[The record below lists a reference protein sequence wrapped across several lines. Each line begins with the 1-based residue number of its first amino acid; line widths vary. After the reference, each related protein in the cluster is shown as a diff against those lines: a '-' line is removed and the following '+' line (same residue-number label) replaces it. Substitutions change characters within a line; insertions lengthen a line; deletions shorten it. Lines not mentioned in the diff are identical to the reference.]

1 MALLYRIESPRPNSL
16 NPALDSTPA
25 VASRTSVPPPAATV
39 HTAAAQNHE
48 NGTQVHYPWHDT
60 GEQLDSSHTS
70 AESLRVQYIQENP
83 FQNPGPATNQAT
95 VDPEPSMRTP
105 PQTPAAGANKFPASN
120 GLHNLSDSTNTEKWG
135 ISQST
140 SLKTAS
146 KKTSLQRASSQNGGT
161 QLQNWLCEFSTP
173 CLMTPSPDGMHFRK
187 VVSHVFGR
195 NKASTKLFP
204 PSVWVHYCRKHY
216 QRARYRADQWPFT
229 QCELLVES
237 LNRMM
242 KWGGVE
248 SFELILRRREM
259 LRVDNGDES
268 SDNAGASKSS
278 KKAPRGRKNP
288 TAIIAPVPDWLRSHV
303 GRGKTFE
310 DIRQIVSRIRQ
321 HLLKVRDAER
331 AQSVRHSTNGPATAM
346 TGTANSNNNGTS
358 SHRRQQ
364 ASRVRFPDIE
374 VLPTFRPW
382 VLDAALQGKGSSEH
396 PSEHEGANGHVRG
409 ETNRLGHGDGTDA
422 PTAHD
427 GGAMVAGP
435 DLADPPES
443 QNRTSR
449 RLLLRISE
457 RGSVKKPR
465 DRGDF

>member
-1 MALLYRIESPRPNSL
+1 
-16 NPALDSTPA
+16 
-25 VASRTSVPPPAATV
+25 
-39 HTAAAQNHE
+39 
-48 NGTQVHYPWHDT
+48 
-60 GEQLDSSHTS
+60 
-70 AESLRVQYIQENP
+70 
-83 FQNPGPATNQAT
+83 
-95 VDPEPSMRTP
+95 
-105 PQTPAAGANKFPASN
+105 
-120 GLHNLSDSTNTEKWG
+120 
-135 ISQST
+135 
-140 SLKTAS
+140 
-146 KKTSLQRASSQNGGT
+146 
-161 QLQNWLCEFSTP
+161 
-173 CLMTPSPDGMHFRK
+173 MTPSPDGMHFRK

-237 LNRMM
+237 LNRMQT
-242 KWGGVE
+242 WGGVE

-259 LRVDNGDES
+259 LRVDNGDDS
-268 SDNAGASKSS
+268 SDNARASKTS
-278 KKAPRGRKNP
+278 KKAPSGRKNP
-288 TAIIAPVPDWLRSHV
+288 TAIIAPVPDWLRAHV
-303 GRGKTFE
+303 GRDKTFE

-321 HLLKVRDAER
+321 HLLMVRDAER
-331 AQSVRHSTNGPATAM
+331 ARSVQQSTDGPATANGSQHGVPYRRGGM
-346 TGTANSNNNGTS
+346 AAAAAAAAAATTGTANSNNNGTG

-382 VLDAALQGKGSSEH
+382 VLDAALQERGSGEH

-409 ETNRLGHGDGTDA
+409 ETGRLGHGDEADA
-422 PTAHD
+422 PGAHD
-427 GGAMVAGP
+427 GETMVPGP
-435 DLADPPES
+435 DLADLPES

-449 RLLLRISE
+449 RLFLRISK